1 MILVRSNP
9 TSPGRRGHSR
19 LLHKNIYK
27 GKPYKSLVKKLN
39 RTGGRNNQ
47 GRITVRHIGGGCR
60 LKYRLIDFK
69 RNKDYIKGRVCR
81 IEYDPNRS
89 ALIAL
94 ISYFDGE
101 YRYIISPSNLEI
113 GHIVISGDDVPVNNG
128 NCLILQNIP
137 IGTIIH
143 CVELKPK
150 KGAQLLRSAGSYGQV
165 LSKEDKYAIVRL
177 SSGEVRR
184 VLLRCK
190 ATIGM
195 VSNNEHNL
203 RTLGKAG
210 ENRWRGIR
218 PTVRG
223 VAMNPID
230 HPHGGGE
237 GRTSGGR
244 HPVSPTGIP
253 SKGYKTRNNKRTNFF
268 IIKHRKVK

>member
-1 MILVRSNP
+1 MTLVRSNP
-9 TSPGRRGHSR
+9 TTPGRRGHIR

-27 GKPYKSLVKKLN
+27 GKPYKSLIRKLN

-69 RNKDYIKGRVCR
+69 RNKDYIKGRVSR

-94 ISYFDGE
+94 ISYIDGE

-113 GHIVISGDDVPVNNG
+113 GHIVISGDDVPISNG

-137 IGTIIH
+137 VGTVIH
-143 CVELKPK
+143 CLELKPK

-165 LSKEDKYAIVRL
+165 LSKEDRYAIIRL

-195 VSNNEHNL
+195 VSNSEHNL

-253 SKGYKTRNNKRTNFF
+253 AKGYKTRNNKRTDFF
-268 IIKHRKVK
+268 IIKRRKVK